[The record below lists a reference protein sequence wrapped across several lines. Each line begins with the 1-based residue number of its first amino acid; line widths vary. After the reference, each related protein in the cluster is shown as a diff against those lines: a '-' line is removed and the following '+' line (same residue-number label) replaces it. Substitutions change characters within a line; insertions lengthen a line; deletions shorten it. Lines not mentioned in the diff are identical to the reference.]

1 MKWFIA
7 HLSTLSPMGA
17 YAWLGG
23 ILLLCGLRA
32 ANLPED
38 ISLIV
43 AGYFSWR
50 GALQVSKAFLV
61 CFAAVLAGDSL
72 AFFLGRY
79 FGRWVLASRL
89 ARKYFTHRRQIKVRA
104 YFRKFGSKV
113 VLIGRFTPGL
123 RFTIFFTAGT
133 LHLRPPVFLIYDF
146 SAAAFTVPIL
156 VYTAWFFGGEI
167 DRVIRY
173 ARHTEHGIVV
183 AVIIG
188 AVVIGIRAYKRHR
201 KIMEARIAYPRR
213 PERGTSPPPAL
224 AGSCNAR
231 CPGPRPGRRR
241 GCRPRSGSGTAGP
254 GSPAPRDRSG
264 R

>member
-7 HLSTLSPMGA
+7 HLSTLSPLGA

-23 ILLLCGLRA
+23 ILLLCGLG
-32 ANLPED
+32 LPIPED
-38 ISLIV
+38 ISLIA

-72 AFFLGRY
+72 AFFMGRY

-188 AVVIGIRAYKRHR
+188 ATVISVRAYRRHR
-201 KIMEARIAYPRR
+201 RIMEARVA
-213 PERGTSPPPAL
+213 TSNPP
-224 AGSCNAR
+224 
-231 CPGPRPGRRR
+231 
-241 GCRPRSGSGTAGP
+241 
-254 GSPAPRDRSG
+254 
-264 R
+264 